1 MSESS
6 PFSAERDEEL
16 GALLRDHLTGPNA
29 ERFVAR
35 LRTEPQR
42 TDRDDSMSILG
53 RWAKPGIMVAGIAAV
68 ALLWL
73 GYRTVREEPNQRVA
87 FAPVSEVINVGP
99 NSGELLLA
107 TVLEGR

>member
-53 RWAKPGIMVAGIAAV
+53 RWAKPGIAVAGIAAV

-73 GYRTVREEPNQRVA
+73 GYRSVSEEPSQLA
-87 FAPVSEVINVGP
+87 IAPVSEVINVGP

-107 TVLEGR
+107 TMLEGR